1 MFYVGNKKFTE
12 DARKAFFGELSMRL
26 ELMSED
32 IDIETPDSHFAEM
45 IEIITELRAQALNV
59 RVDKICAEAKAK
71 EDPMQKFK
79 DLPVTVKFET
89 PDEVKF

>member
-32 IDIETPDSHFAEM
+32 IDIETPDSHFDEM
-45 IEIITELRAQALNV
+45 IEIINELKVQALNV

-71 EDPMQKFK
+71 DDMQKWK
-79 DLPVTVKFET
+79 DLPISVKIET
-89 PDEVKF
+89 PEVKF